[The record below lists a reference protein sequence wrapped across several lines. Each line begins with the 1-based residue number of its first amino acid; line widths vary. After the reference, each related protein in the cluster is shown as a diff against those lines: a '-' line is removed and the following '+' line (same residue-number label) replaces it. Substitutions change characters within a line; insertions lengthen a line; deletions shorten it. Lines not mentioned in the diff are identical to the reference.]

1 MFLKK
6 KILTPQGTLVHSLK
20 KNFLSSLKK
29 PSFEHSQ
36 IQLVQITDYRKTE
49 SKNSNSMHYKHIHQ
63 QLTTCWP
70 QNFKPQ
76 IKYIVKKKR
85 KKKKNLEKYYII
97 ITKNE
102 WIVVLFLRQIL
113 YSFFWRGDIYDW
125 RDLLKYCT
133 GIPTTMGKNAKKKCI
148 LQLSPL
154 CVNIFFLLK

>member
-1 MFLKK
+1 M
-6 KILTPQGTLVHSLK
+6 
-20 KNFLSSLKK
+20 
-29 PSFEHSQ
+29 EHSQ

-49 SKNSNSMHYKHIHQ
+49 SKNSNSIHYKHIRQ

-85 KKKKNLEKYYII
+85 KKKKYLEKYYIII

-133 GIPTTMGKNAKKKCI
+133 GIPTTMGKNAKKSAIYDNLLPFNARSSKN
-148 LQLSPL
+148 LSNNSFIPFGGL
-154 CVNIFFLLK
+154 FWI

>member
-1 MFLKK
+1 MNTLKFNSFK
-6 KILTPQGTLVHSLK
+6 SLIIVK
-20 KNFLSSLKK
+20 RKAKF
-29 PSFEHSQ
+29 Q
-36 IQLVQITDYRKTE
+36 IVCIR
-49 SKNSNSMHYKHIHQ
+49 Q

-133 GIPTTMGKNAKKKCI
+133 GIPTTMGKNAKKSAIYHNLLPFNARSSKN
-148 LQLSPL
+148 LSNNSFIPFWRTVL
-154 CVNIFFLLK
+154 NIGTAWPADVCAAKT

>member
-1 MFLKK
+1 
-6 KILTPQGTLVHSLK
+6 
-20 KNFLSSLKK
+20 
-29 PSFEHSQ
+29 
-36 IQLVQITDYRKTE
+36 
-49 SKNSNSMHYKHIHQ
+49 MHYKHIRQ

-113 YSFFWRGDIYDW
+113 YSFFFGVVIFMIEETCWNIVQAYLPQWAKMLKKVHSTIISFVCKHLLPFKVAKSSKNFSNNSFLPFWRTV
-125 RDLLKYCT
+125 L
-133 GIPTTMGKNAKKKCI
+133 
-148 LQLSPL
+148 
-154 CVNIFFLLK
+154 NIGTAWPADVCATKT